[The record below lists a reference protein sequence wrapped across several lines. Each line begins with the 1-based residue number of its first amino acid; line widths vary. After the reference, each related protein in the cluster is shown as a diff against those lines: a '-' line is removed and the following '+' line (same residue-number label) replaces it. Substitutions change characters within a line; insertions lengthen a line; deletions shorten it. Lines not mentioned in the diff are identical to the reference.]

1 MTKRQNSFPP
11 SVLHAP
17 SEDNYFSSQFVH
29 CAITRE
35 NQNGK
40 NQRFYF
46 IYQAPIG
53 DEGRRDTVAMVADK
67 QTGKRTSHY
76 RIWDTTRINFDLGI
90 NGRDVSSIKSGSL
103 KLNKK
108 SGNYLGKLRRDK
120 SSKEIHGFS
129 IYNSQEEKHQI
140 GAFVYSKTPLI
151 QQMKDG
157 HPPRN
162 VRVAIPQINNDGQME
177 SLAPYLKNRLVEC
190 AFNETKTGIFIFRNK
205 EPTFQ
210 NGQYRLNFSGRVT
223 RPSVKNVQLVG
234 SMYINDEGKEEEQE
248 EIFLQFGKVGDNRF
262 HLDFKRPFN
271 ALQSFALALS
281 AIDL

>member
-1 MTKRQNSFPP
+1 MRKRPNSFPP

-17 SEDNYFSSQFVH
+17 SKDNYFSSQLVH
-29 CAITRE
+29 CAVTRE

-46 IYQAPIG
+46 IYQVPIG
-53 DEGRRDTVAMVADK
+53 DEGKKDKVAMVAEK
-67 QTGKRTSHY
+67 QIGKRTSHY
-76 RIWDTTRINFDLGI
+76 RIWDMTRIDFDKDM
-90 NGRDVSSIKSGSL
+90 NWKDASSTKLAPL

-120 SSKEIHGFS
+120 SSKAIHGFS
-129 IYNSQEEKHQI
+129 LYNAQEDKHQI
-140 GAFVYSKTPLI
+140 GAFVYNRTPLT

-157 HPPRN
+157 NPPRN
-162 VRVAIPQINNDGQME
+162 VRVVIPQINDDGQAE
-177 SLAPYLKNRLVEC
+177 PLAPYLQNRLVEC
-190 AFNETKTGIFIFRNK
+190 ADNDTKTGVCLFRNK

-223 RPSVKNVQLVG
+223 RPSVKNVQLVDW
-234 SMYINDEGKEEEQE
+234 STSNRHDDKNQE
-248 EIFLQFGKVGDNRF
+248 EVFLQFGKVGDNRF

>member
-1 MTKRQNSFPP
+1 MTKRSNSFPP
-11 SVLHAP
+11 SLLHAP
-17 SEDNYFSSQFVH
+17 SEDNYFPSQFVH
-29 CAITRE
+29 CAVTRE

-53 DEGRRDTVAMVADK
+53 DERKRDVIAMVAEK
-67 QTGKRTSHY
+67 QIGKRTSHY
-76 RIWDTTRINFDLGI
+76 RIWDTTRIDFDMGMNTRAI
-90 NGRDVSSIKSGSL
+90 SSIKSNPL

-120 SSKEIHGFS
+120 SSKMIHGFS
-129 IYNSQEEKHQI
+129 IYNAQEEKHQI
-140 GAFVYSKTPLI
+140 GAFVYSKTPLA

-162 VRVAIPQINNDGQME
+162 VRVAIPQINDEGQME
-177 SLAPYLKNRLVEC
+177 PLAPYLQNRLVEC
-190 AFNETKTGIFIFRNK
+190 AYNDTKTGVYVFRNK

-210 NGQYRLNFSGRVT
+210 NGKYRLNFSGRVT

-234 SMYINDEGKEEEQE
+234 STTMSHDNNTKDEV
-248 EIFLQFGKVGDNRF
+248 ILQFGKVGDNRF
-262 HLDFKRPFN
+262 HLDYKKPFN